1 MVDEAAKIEA
11 EETSGV
17 PTDLQSIRTFSFFGN
32 PDIEMR
38 RYTGRWISVRFAGNH
53 LNTASLQ
60 ISTMSP
66 GTGYTEVGRFDNT
79 VRDDAVGTH
88 PTDGATTLVQRYRIN
103 QYTTGIDESQGSGLI
118 AHRPLKIDDNGEL
131 VEMTD
136 TEIREI
142 ILDPIIKEIV
152 DQGQFTC
159 GQYRLEAA
167 APSTTI
173 PAGASVTRQ
182 NADVGTW
189 TDRGTISDTQV
200 DGTTVTKT
208 LWQKTS
214 PRGYLAP
221 GGNRTLLYLTDDG
234 EITEFTHT
242 ELYTF
247 DAMLRNRILANNIGR
262 YVFDTAAPTT
272 GGTWQQMGETMTD
285 QRKQTATYA
294 YAGTY
299 TGSYSGT
306 YTGYYTGTY
315 TGYYTG
321 SYAADYG
328 GFAGTSYSGDYA
340 GDYTG
345 TYAGDYTGSYSGD
358 YTGTYDGVTIISS
371 SETVSSKKL
380 FVRIA

>member
-1 MVDEAAKIEA
+1 MVDIPAKIEGDA
-11 EETSGV
+11 TTAGGLE
-17 PTDLQSIRTFSFFGN
+17 SIRPFAVSGN
-32 PDIEMR
+32 PDAEMR
-38 RYTGRWISVRFAGNH
+38 RYTGRWILVQFASSS

-60 ISTMSP
+60 VSTMSP
-66 GTGYTEVGRFDNT
+66 GTGWTEVGRFDNR
-79 VRDDAVGTH
+79 VRNDSVGTH
-88 PTDGATTLVQRYRIN
+88 PTDGATTLANRFRIN
-103 QYTTGIDESQGSGLI
+103 QYTTTIDESQGAGLI

-136 TEIREI
+136 AEIRTE
-142 ILDPIIKEIV
+142 ILDPIIKGMV
-152 DQGQFTC
+152 DQTQFAC
-159 GQYRLEAA
+159 GQYRLEAV
-167 APSTTI
+167 APS
-173 PAGASVTRQ
+173 SNVQ
-182 NADVGTW
+182 NTYADAGTW
-189 TDRGTISDTQV
+189 TSRGNIFDTQV

-208 LWQKTS
+208 LWQKTG
-214 PRGYLAP
+214 PAGYLAP
-221 GGNRTLLYLTDDG
+221 GGSRTLLYFTDEGDV
-234 EITEFTHT
+234 TEFTHT

-285 QRKQTATYA
+285 QVKDTATYA
-294 YAGTY
+294 YSGTY

-345 TYAGDYTGSYSGD
+345 TYAGTYTGSYSGD
-358 YTGTYDGVTIISS
+358 YTGTYDGLTIISTS
-371 SETVSSKKL
+371 SSLSSKKL